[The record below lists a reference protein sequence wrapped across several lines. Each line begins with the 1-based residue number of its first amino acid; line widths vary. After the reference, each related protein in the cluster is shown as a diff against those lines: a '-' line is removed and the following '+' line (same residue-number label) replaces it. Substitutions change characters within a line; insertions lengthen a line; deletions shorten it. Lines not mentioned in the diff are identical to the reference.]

1 MKIDKQADLVPKKDN
16 KRFQAVLC
24 ACVEGGY
31 DTASIIG
38 LESSGRLTVFCGLN
52 TEPTCWESCLRVKLS
67 TGLCYFPCTIIA
79 GLLVYFVHWKNEKW
93 QH

>member
-1 MKIDKQADLVPKKDN
+1 M
-16 KRFQAVLC
+16 LC
-24 ACVEGGY
+24 AFVEGGY

-52 TEPTCWESCLRVKLS
+52 TEPTCWESCLRVS
-67 TGLCYFPCTIIA
+67 TELGYFPCTIIA
-79 GLLVYFVHWKNEKW
+79 GLLVYFVHWKIEKR